1 MANALSEIG
10 MEPSSG
16 RQLSCCFRVSYPQ
29 SLMEM
34 TAEPL
39 CEECLKGRLNG
50 GAVFALVRGQVPHGD
65 ERIEPYVGHANRNP
79 PKFLIVLPR
88 AIFW

>member
-1 MANALSEIG
+1 

-65 ERIEPYVGHANRNP
+65 ERIEPCVGHTNRKP
-79 PKFLIVLPR
+79 LRFLIVVPR
-88 AIFW
+88 AARA

>member
-50 GAVFALVRGQVPHGD
+50 GAVFALVRCQVPHGNQ
-65 ERIEPYVGHANRNP
+65 RIEPCVGHPNRKP
-79 PKFLIVLPR
+79 LRFLIVMPR
-88 AIFW
+88 ATYS

>member
-1 MANALSEIG
+1 M
-10 MEPSSG
+10 
-16 RQLSCCFRVSYPQ
+16 SCHSVLLGAVVLFPGILPAKPNGV
-29 SLMEM
+29 

-39 CEECLKGRLNG
+39 CKERLKGLLNG
-50 GAVFALVRGQVPHGD
+50 EAFFALVRRQVPHGD